1 MSRRTAITRR
11 NLISG
16 VGIGLTAK
24 GLTGGPIPA
33 AGGTGKAID
42 AHGHLTHHSRP
53 DWQATD
59 RQIIEIYDKLE
70 IHQGCCSILPPQRP
84 ATAESFRECN
94 QWVYDAMRRFPGR
107 VLGYAF
113 VNPGYGKE
121 AIEEARRCIEDRGFI
136 GIKLYNDYL
145 VSEPVVWPLI
155 ELAIKLRVP
164 ILHHAGHVTWLSAPQ
179 PRITDG
185 AAFAEIAKRYPEA
198 MIICAHICGGG
209 DWEWEIKALRNAS
222 SIYLDTSGSVVDE
235 GVVEMAAGV
244 LGADRLLFACDMSFT
259 ASVGRMRSAM
269 LTEPDKEK
277 IYSANMRRILSR
289 RGKS

>member
-1 MSRRTAITRR
+1 MDMSRRSLMA
-11 NLISG
+11 G
-16 VGIGLTAK
+16 VGTGLAAS
-24 GLTGGPIPA
+24 LNSRLIA
-33 AGGTGKAID
+33 AGGGKAID
-42 AHGHLTHHSRP
+42 AHGHLTHHSRR
-53 DWQATD
+53 DWQTTD
-59 RQIIEIYDKLE
+59 RQIIDIYDKLE
-70 IHQGCCSILPPQRP
+70 IQQGCCSILPPERP

-121 AIEEARRCIEDRGFI
+121 AVEEAHRCIEDRGFA
-136 GIKLYNDYL
+136 GIKLYNDYV
-145 VSEPVVWPLI
+145 VSEPVTGPLI
-155 ELAIKLRVP
+155 ELAINLRVP
-164 ILHHAGHVTWLSAPQ
+164 ILHHAGHVSWLASPQ
-179 PRITDG
+179 PRISDG

-209 DWEWEIKALRNAS
+209 DWEWQIKALRHAS

-235 GVVEMAAGV
+235 GVLEMAAEV
-244 LGADRLLFACDMSFT
+244 LGVDRLLFACDMSFT

-269 LTEPDKEK
+269 LSGLDKEK
-277 IYSANMRRILSR
+277 IYSGNMRRILSR

>member
-1 MSRRTAITRR
+1 MA
-11 NLISG
+11 G
-16 VGIGLTAK
+16 VGTGL
-24 GLTGGPIPA
+24 A
-33 AGGTGKAID
+33 ASLNSRLIAADEGKGKAID
-42 AHGHLTHHSRP
+42 AHGHLTHHSRR
-53 DWQATD
+53 DWQTTD
-59 RQIIEIYDKLE
+59 RQIIDIYDKLE
-70 IHQGCCSILPPQRP
+70 IQQGCCSILPPERP

-113 VNPGYGKE
+113 VNPGYGEE
-121 AIEEARRCIEDRGFI
+121 AVEEARRCIEDRGFA
-136 GIKLYNDYL
+136 GIKLYNDYV
-145 VSEPVVWPLI
+145 VSDPVTGPLI

-164 ILHHAGHVTWLSAPQ
+164 ILHHAGHVSWLPSPQ
-179 PRITDG
+179 PRISDG

-235 GVVEMAAGV
+235 GVLEMAAEV
-244 LGADRLLFACDMSFT
+244 LGIDRLLFACDMSFT
-259 ASVGRMRSAM
+259 ASVGRMRSAV
-269 LTEPDKEK
+269 LSDPDKEK
-277 IYSANMRRILSR
+277 IYSGNMRRILSR

>member
-1 MSRRTAITRR
+1 MVAVGAGLAGTRL
-11 NLISG
+11 NGTL
-16 VGIGLTAK
+16 L
-24 GLTGGPIPA
+24 PA
-33 AGGTGKAID
+33 GEARGKTID
-42 AHGHLTHHSRP
+42 AHGHLTHHGRP

-59 RQIIEIYDKLE
+59 RQIIDVYDKLE
-70 IHQGCCSILPPQRP
+70 IHQGCCSILPPHRP

-94 QWVYDAMRRFPGR
+94 QWVYQAMRRFPGR

-121 AIEEARRCIEDRGFI
+121 AVEEARDCIENRGFV
-136 GIKLYNDYL
+136 GIKLYNDY
-145 VSEPVVWPLI
+145 VISEPVVWPLI

-164 ILHHAGHVTWLSAPQ
+164 ILQHAGHVAWLSAPQ
-179 PRITDG
+179 PRISDG

-198 MIICAHICGGG
+198 MVICAHICGGG

-235 GVVEMAAGV
+235 GVVEMAAAV
-244 LGADRLLFACDMSFT
+244 LGTHRLLFACDMSFT
-259 ASVGRMRSAM
+259 ASVGRMRSA
-269 LTEPDKEK
+269 LLSDADKEK
-277 IYSANMRRILSR
+277 IYSGNMQRILSR